1 MTGTP
6 TADNG
11 ALSTS
16 HSQTLD
22 IKVSRRGAFGGEDHL
37 VYTEEHGEEEFKPL
51 RVRELVRPPVVR
63 QWMEDGKL
71 YREPSHHE
79 TPRIELFF
87 DLLFV
92 AIVHQLADAAIEEP
106 GGKSVARFVL
116 TFWPSFQTKAVPMMH
131 LLHRVWVLIGM
142 MTLIGYSAN
151 ASAIE
156 IHPEGEE
163 EELDHSAVR
172 AAVAFWLVIKLT
184 RVVVLFYYALKLPKF
199 RSAHIWKAVA
209 VLVPMFVLL
218 PLIWVTSRPA
228 QIVLAT
234 LLIII
239 DIMRIDLIF
248 LLIRGRIHAYRQR
261 RQEGIKGLQAWG
273 FKGWHR
279 MPDVKGGGA
288 VPVVNIE
295 HATERLGA
303 FIVIVLGEMVMNVVY
318 TAANGEM
325 GVSHEFGKA
334 ALGLMVAWA
343 LNYLYM
349 LPSEPSAEY
358 EHAFRRSW
366 LTGVCFNFFH
376 WPLSASLVLASAA
389 CGKMVANDE
398 VETGVHWY
406 WGCGVGFAMLFIAL
420 LDLTHFD
427 LAPGEARIPRS
438 IRAILCLAAALS
450 LILFSFG
457 TEHMPSTGILAITVG
472 ITWFTLAV
480 SIYGQLPKPGGV
492 TTQEREELERRR

>member
-1 MTGTP
+1 
-6 TADNG
+6 
-11 ALSTS
+11 
-16 HSQTLD
+16 
-22 IKVSRRGAFGGEDHL
+22 
-37 VYTEEHGEEEFKPL
+37 
-51 RVRELVRPPVVR
+51 
-63 QWMEDGKL
+63 
-71 YREPSHHE
+71 
-79 TPRIELFF
+79 
-87 DLLFV
+87 
-92 AIVHQLADAAIEEP
+92 
-106 GGKSVARFVL
+106 
-116 TFWPSFQTKAVPMMH
+116 
-131 LLHRVWVLIGM
+131 
-142 MTLIGYSAN
+142 
-151 ASAIE
+151 
-156 IHPEGEE
+156 
-163 EELDHSAVR
+163 
-172 AAVAFWLVIKLT
+172 
-184 RVVVLFYYALKLPKF
+184 
-199 RSAHIWKAVA
+199 
-209 VLVPMFVLL
+209 MFVLL

-234 LLIII
+234 LLINI

-248 LLIRGRIHAYRQR
+248 LLVRGRIHEYRQR

-279 MPDVKGGGA
+279 MPDVNGGGA

-295 HATERLGA
+295 HATKRLGA
-303 FIVIVLGEMVMNVVY
+303 FFVIVLGEMVIRVEY
-318 TAANGEM
+318 TAAKGEM

-358 EHAFRRSW
+358 EHALRRSW
-366 LTGVCFNFFH
+366 LTGVLFNLQLPPSFH
-376 WPLSASLVLASAA
+376 WPLSASLVLASSA

-398 VETGVHWY
+398 VEVGVRWY

-420 LDLTHFD
+420 LDLTHND

-438 IRAILCLAAALS
+438 ICAVLCLAAALS

-472 ITWFTLAV
+472 VTWFTLAV

-492 TTQEREELERRR
+492 TTQEREQLNRRREEAERRSVEVVEPVGGSGQERERERQGLI